1 MRAFTVIRRIAIAL
15 NGRSNAVIEKFS
27 WWLSDVLSWPIWTPL
42 ILLASTLGYALHLY
56 DALVYIMT
64 VQTSLDTAATKT
76 VQKILRTMEYRRIAI
91 ESEREEKWRAATQA
105 QLDDMRSVVDDVKSL
120 AEALTEKD
128 AAILAALNHLVERS

>member
-76 VQKILRTMEYRRIAI
+76 VQKILRTMEDRRIAI